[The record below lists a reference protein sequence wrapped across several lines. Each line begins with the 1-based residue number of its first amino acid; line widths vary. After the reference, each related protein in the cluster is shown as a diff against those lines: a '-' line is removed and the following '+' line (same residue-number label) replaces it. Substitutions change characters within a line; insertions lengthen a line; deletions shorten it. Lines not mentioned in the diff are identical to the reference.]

1 MDVIKLPRYL
11 WFPFRWVIFG
21 PCSLSDR
28 IVHRQ
33 LLYRGWVLRVNK
45 DGTMLPTACGV
56 RSPGG
61 IGFNAEGDVFY
72 TDNQGAWN
80 GSSSLK
86 WVKPGSF
93 LGNPNG
99 NIFFKYTNA
108 IGPRPKDPDY
118 TKDSRAEVARKEI
131 ATYVPPAVVLP
142 HGKIGQSPTGIE
154 PDLSK
159 GKFGPFAGQT
169 FVGEQTYSKVQRV
182 FLEKVNGI
190 YQGAAFDFL
199 EGFQSGNIGLLLTKD
214 GVMFTGGSNRGWGA
228 RGGKTNNFE
237 RVTWNGKVPF
247 EIHEMRAKSDG
258 FELTFTK
265 PVDPKSA
272 VDTAFKCSSFTYRY
286 QKGYGSPEVDKLDP
300 KVTVT
305 SVAPDGKSL
314 RIKLSLS
321 PRDMCTSSRAMG
333 SRPPKAVTASC
344 TKRPTTPS
352 TRFPQSKWFFS
363 GGTYREC

>member
-1 MDVIKLPRYL
+1 M
-11 WFPFRWVIFG
+11 
-21 PCSLSDR
+21 
-28 IVHRQ
+28 
-33 LLYRGWVLRVNK
+33 
-45 DGTMLPTACGV
+45 
-56 RSPGG
+56 
-61 IGFNAEGDVFY
+61 
-72 TDNQGAWN
+72 
-80 GSSSLK
+80 
-86 WVKPGSF
+86 
-93 LGNPNG
+93 
-99 NIFFKYTNA
+99 
-108 IGPRPKDPDY
+108 
-118 TKDSRAEVARKEI
+118 
-131 ATYVPPAVVLP
+131 
-142 HGKIGQSPTGIE
+142 
-154 PDLSK
+154 
-159 GKFGPFAGQT
+159 
-169 FVGEQTYSKVQRV
+169 
-182 FLEKVNGI
+182 NGI

-265 PVDPKSA
+265 PVDHKSA

-314 RIKLSLS
+314 RIKVEPLTKGHVHEFSCDGAQDH
-321 PRDMCTSSRAMG
+321 R
-333 SRPPKAVTASC
+333 AVTASC